1 MPHKRADKY
10 IELVNNKWPREF
22 PNFEY
27 YMDTLDDSFYA
38 GLNDETGFGGSFDN
52 CFKVYEEIIKSND
65 PDCYIL
71 IYFLVMFYIR
81 FGSIGDRYTKE
92 KHDYYFKYGLNC
104 ALKVANNRDLVRYL
118 YPF

>member
-1 MPHKRADKY
+1 
-10 IELVNNKWPREF
+10 
-22 PNFEY
+22 
-27 YMDTLDDSFYA
+27 MDTLDDSFYA